1 MICVKNCMLINDMG
15 KIGYVFKFS
24 HYKLLEAMDPWG
36 VVNLDFRG
44 QIGRIYVGEH

>member
-1 MICVKNCMLINDMG
+1 MLINDMG

-24 HYKLLEAMDPWG
+24 HYKSMEAMDPWG